1 MATMRSAVLVGPR
14 DIRLDETPK
23 PEADRDTVI
32 VKIESLGICGSNLHW
47 WSGAPAEQGRMS
59 FPMPGG
65 GGHEYAGVVAEVA
78 RTSHA

>member
-14 DIRLDETPK
+14 DIRLDDTPR
-23 PEADRDTVI
+23 PEVDDDTVI

-47 WSGAPAEQGRMS
+47 WAGAPAEQGLMS

-78 RTSHA
+78 GRSRA